1 LSETCLF
8 CRIAEGSEPASFVHQ
23 DDTVVAFMDIAPA
36 NPGHV
41 LVIPRLHATYLAD
54 LRNGEGPRLF
64 DVAET
69 VAAAVR
75 AGPFRCEGINLFLAD
90 GEAAGQEVF
99 HVHLHVIPR
108 FAGDAVVIKADQR
121 VRPRRELDEAA
132 ATIRANLP
140 AL

>member
-1 LSETCLF
+1 MSDTCLF
-8 CRIAEGSEPASFVHQ
+8 CRIADGSEAASFVHE
-23 DDTVVAFMDIAPA
+23 DEHVVAFMDIAPA

-41 LVIPRLHATYLAD
+41 LVTPRAHATYLAD
-54 LRNGEGPRLF
+54 LHGEGTRLYE
-64 DVAET
+64 VAEAL
-69 VAAAVR
+69 AAAIR

-121 VRPRRELDEAA
+121 VRPREELDQAA
-132 ATIRANLP
+132 AEIRGNLA

>member
-1 LSETCLF
+1 MSDSCLF
-8 CRIAEGSEPASFVHQ
+8 CRIVQGDEAASFVHE
-23 DDTVVAFMDIAPA
+23 DDLVVAFMDIAPA

-54 LRNGEGPRLF
+54 LRDGEGGRLF
-64 DVAET
+64 EVAEA

-108 FAGDAVVIKADQR
+108 FAGDAVVIQADQR
-121 VRPRRELDEAA
+121 PRPRAELDGAA
-132 ATIRANLP
+132 ADIRERLRH
-140 AL
+140 L